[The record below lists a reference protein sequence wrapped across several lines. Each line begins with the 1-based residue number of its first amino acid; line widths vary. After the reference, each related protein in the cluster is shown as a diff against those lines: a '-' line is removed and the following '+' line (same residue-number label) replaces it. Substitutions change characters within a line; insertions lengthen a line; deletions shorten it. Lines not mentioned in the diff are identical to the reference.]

1 MSPRER
7 VSGGHFGYASDPDTG
22 EPLYAYKP
30 SFTGAPWQFRLRPDA
45 LEWHVGVRAGR
56 AAYGDIRRLRLAFR
70 PVAMLS
76 RRYVAEIWPPSGPK
90 LTIASSSWKGVAEQE
105 RLDAGYL
112 AFVAEL
118 HRHLAAAGSRASF
131 ERGAPA
137 LLYWPALALS
147 AAAALA
153 MGALAIEALRAGA
166 LTGALFIAAFLALF
180 VWQMGGFFRANRP
193 GTYRPDAL
201 PAAVLPTKAQR

>member
-7 VSGGHFGYASDPDTG
+7 FSGVRFGYATDPDSG

-45 LEWHVGVRAGR
+45 LEWRVGVRGDCV
-56 AAYGDIRRLRLAFR
+56 AYRDIRRLRLAFR
-70 PVAMLS
+70 PAAMLG

-90 LTIASSSWKGVAEQE
+90 LTIASLSWKGLAEQE

-118 HRHLAAAGSRASF
+118 HRRLAAAGSRASF
-131 ERGAPA
+131 ERGAPV

-153 MGALAIEALRAGA
+153 MGALTIEALRAGT
-166 LTGALFIAAFLALF
+166 LTGTLFIAAFLALF
-180 VWQMGGFFRANRP
+180 AWQMGGFFGANRP
-193 GTYRPDAL
+193 GTYRPDSP
-201 PAAVLPTKAQR
+201 PAAVLPTSR

>member
-1 MSPRER
+1 MSARER
-7 VSGGHFGYASDPDTG
+7 FAGVRFGYSTDPDTG

-45 LEWHVGVRAGR
+45 LEWHVGVRGDR
-56 AAYGDIRRLRLAFR
+56 VAYKDMRRLRLAFR
-70 PVAMLS
+70 PAAMLG
-76 RRYVAEIWPPSGPK
+76 RRYVAEIWPSSGPK
-90 LTIASSSWKGVAEQE
+90 LTIASSSWKGMAEQE
-105 RLDAGYL
+105 PLDAGYL
-112 AFVAEL
+112 AFVDEL
-118 HRHLAAAGSRASF
+118 HRRLAAAGSRASF

-153 MGALAIEALRAGA
+153 MGALVIEALRAGA

-180 VWQMGGFFRANRP
+180 AWQMGGFLRGNRP
-193 GTYRPDAL
+193 GTYRPEAP
-201 PAAVLPTKAQR
+201 PAAVLPRRR